1 MSSALRGSAGLGGG
15 RHRTEWGPRLKALFA
30 NLSDHVVFYNTIRD
44 KFCEQFTFSSVMHF
58 AFYTPL
64 SSAENKMKLVVTL
77 ETDFITCYR
86 IMTYSVKTLF

>member
-15 RHRTEWGPRLKALFA
+15 RYRTEWGPRLKALFA

-64 SSAENKMKLVVTL
+64 YSTENKARMSALII
-77 ETDFITCYR
+77 FIQ
-86 IMTYSVKTLF
+86 YSSSHSKKARKINK